1 MGTQSTWGQYSPD
14 TSLTHRHSSIMASPC
29 ICTGRPEGRRLLRA
43 DLRKISY
50 YYDDERRDDIVEAE
64 VKDMFR
70 DFLLVNPD
78 GNVSREDFL
87 FTLEEMEMDSFKQGL
102 EKEGRKKIEE
112 YMFKTFDENGD
123 GYISFV
129 EWAMCCVF
137 IAGAGTFE
145 DKMGCFFNMFDANRD
160 GSIGK
165 EEMTKFVEDLYS
177 FIKTEVPDA
186 PSAEEIVNNAFKEMD
201 VNSDGKITR
210 DEFIAAL
217 KAEKEL
223 SEVLVTLPMKIMTD
237 S

>member
-29 ICTGRPEGRRLLRA
+29 NCTGRPEGRRLLRA

-102 EKEGRKKIEE
+102 EKEGRSLRSTCSKPLT
-112 YMFKTFDENGD
+112 KTVTVTSASWSGP
-123 GYISFV
+123 
-129 EWAMCCVF
+129 CVV
-137 IAGAGTFE
+137 
-145 DKMGCFFNMFDANRD
+145 
-160 GSIGK
+160 S
-165 EEMTKFVEDLYS
+165 L
-177 FIKTEVPDA
+177 
-186 PSAEEIVNNAFKEMD
+186 
-201 VNSDGKITR
+201 
-210 DEFIAAL
+210 
-217 KAEKEL
+217 
-223 SEVLVTLPMKIMTD
+223 
-237 S
+237 